1 MNTPSYFIFLTKAKG
16 VICIIKSP
24 QDTKIKPISKSQ
36 SQSYKV
42 GGDID
47 CNQN

>member
-1 MNTPSYFIFLTKAKG
+1 MNTPPHILSLKKAKV

-24 QDTKIKPISKSQ
+24 QDTKIKAISKSQ
-36 SQSYKV
+36 SQSYKI

-47 CNQN
+47 SNQN